1 MSAAP
6 PDFETLAVAIEGS
19 GSITGRIAR
28 VTLDRP
34 GRLNALSARLLAEVV
49 ECSNWL
55 HTRDDVRVVILDGAG
70 KSFSA
75 GFDLGDFTSS
85 ASGGSSR
92 DGADLGR
99 RAAEALTNVPQIT
112 LVAIHGNCVGGGV
125 VLASACDLRF
135 AASDARFVVPEV
147 DLGIPLA
154 WGGIPRLVRE
164 IGPARTKELVLL
176 CRPFGADE
184 AMRIGFLNGH
194 VASEG
199 LATHV
204 DALAAELAAKPAY
217 ALRTTKQQVNA
228 VVEEI
233 AGTGRNAG
241 DADALVFA
249 LHDAESRAVQAE
261 YLTRLAARR
270 SSKDA

>member
-1 MSAAP
+1 MTGSVP
-6 PDFETLAVAIEGS
+6 HFETLALSLED
-19 GSITGRIAR
+19 RIVR
-28 VTLDRP
+28 VTLNRP
-34 GRLNALSARLLAEVV
+34 SRLNALSARLLAEVV
-49 ECSNWL
+49 DCCNWL
-55 HTRDDVRVVILDGAG
+55 HTRDDARVVILGGAG

-85 ASGGSSR
+85 VSGGSSR
-92 DGADLGR
+92 EGADLGR
-99 RAAEALTNVPQIT
+99 RAAEALTGIPQISI
-112 LVAIHGNCVGGGV
+112 AMIQGNCVGGGV
-125 VLASACDLRF
+125 VLAAACDLRF
-135 AASDARFVVPEV
+135 ASSDARFVIPEV

-184 AMRIGFLNGH
+184 AVRIGFLNAH
-194 VASEG
+194 VAPEN
-199 LATHV
+199 LAGEV
-204 DALAAELAAKPAY
+204 DRVAGELAVKPAY

-233 AGTGRNAG
+233 AGTGRNAA

-249 LHDAESRAVQAE
+249 LHDSESRAVQAD
-261 YLTRLAARR
+261 YFARLAARR
-270 SSKDA
+270 AGKDA